1 MNFDFDNNNN
11 IDLDLNLNNNLE
23 LQWKEIEEKQLNRKK
38 NIQFNKSDININS
51 NLENKFPILQ
61 IDLKKLIHAK
71 DNEFENF
78 VISKIK
84 DLELLKSLKNK
95 NQNKTKKIGNTIN
108 IINNSSK
115 TFLKEKKEEVIN
127 QNKKITIDDLIN
139 DDNQKTKVKQTMNTI
154 FTMINEGNEL
164 NIEDIQNNNNNNN
177 NISNSNKNDLFIKD
191 ESKSFLKKEEEKKK
205 ERKKKAINN
214 KNNNEE
220 KKSGKKMGILNKIDE
235 NYKYLYKLYPNMK
248 NKK

>member
-1 MNFDFDNNNN
+1 MNFDFENNNT
-11 IDLDLNLNNNLE
+11 DLDLNFNNNLE
-23 LQWKEIEEKQLNRKK
+23 LKWKEIEEKQLNRKK

-51 NLENKFPILQ
+51 NLENKFPILK
-61 IDLKKLIHAK
+61 IDLKKLIHVN

-78 VISKIK
+78 VISKIN
-84 DLELLKSLKNK
+84 DLELLKSQKNK
-95 NQNKTKKIGNTIN
+95 NHNKTKKIGNTIN

-115 TFLKEKKEEVIN
+115 TFLKEKKEELIN
-127 QNKKITIDDLIN
+127 QNKKNTIDDLMN
-139 DDNQKTKVKQTMNTI
+139 DNNSKIKNTMDTI
-154 FTMINEGNEL
+154 FTMINEGKEL

-177 NISNSNKNDLFIKD
+177 ISNSNKNVLFIKD
-191 ESKSFLKKEEEKKK
+191 ENKSFLKKEEEKKK

-235 NYKYLYKLYPNMK
+235 NYKYLYKLYPNIK